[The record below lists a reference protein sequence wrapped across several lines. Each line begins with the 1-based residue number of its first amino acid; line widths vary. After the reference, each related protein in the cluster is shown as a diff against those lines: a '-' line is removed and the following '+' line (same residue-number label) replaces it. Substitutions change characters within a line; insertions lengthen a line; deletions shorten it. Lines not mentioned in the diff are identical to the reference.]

1 MNFDLNL
8 SEALAHL
15 DTLLNKGRALVAKVK
30 AEKVPTYANVVDA
43 MAIFDNT
50 LHRFWAPISHL
61 NSVKNSDALR
71 PIYEAGLAKLT
82 DYGMEVS
89 QDEGLFRQYESIA
102 QSADFKALSQAQQK
116 VIEHALRDFRLS
128 GVALPAKE
136 KAEFKKMET
145 ELSDLAT
152 RFEQH
157 LMDAIDAWSYHTDD
171 VSELEGLPA
180 HLLEQ
185 ARVKAKSSGYTFGLD
200 APTYQVIMSYAKN
213 RRLREHFYHAFV
225 TRASDLGDPA
235 FDNSTLMVEILKLR
249 QAQARLLGF
258 KDYSH
263 YALEGKMAPSL
274 ETVLYF
280 LEGLAKAAK
289 KAGAAEIKALQTFAE
304 SQGFVGPLQSYD
316 IPYYAERMKES
327 LFGFSEEDLRPYFP
341 ISRVRTDFFA
351 VLQKVFGLSF
361 RKKEVPVWHPDVE
374 FFEVFDESGALRGGI
389 YMDLYA
395 REKKRSGAWMDD
407 AEGRLFKLDVAQHPK
422 AFLTANFLHGK
433 AGDESFL
440 THDDVITL
448 FHEMGHVLQHVLTQV
463 DEPTVA
469 GINGIAWDAVEFPS
483 QFMEHFAWSEWVLSA
498 LPPDLKTQ
506 LLQSRVFHGALQ
518 MLRQL
523 EFALFDLE
531 LHQSHHIKTPG
542 DIEALLNQVRAKVS
556 VIKAPEYNRF
566 PQSFSHI
573 FAGGYA
579 SLYYSYKWAEVLS
592 CDAFLLFD
600 EKKEPLPALGKRFRE
615 TVLELGGSVDAMGV
629 FVAFRGREP
638 NGDAL
643 LKYAGILS

>member
-1 MNFDLNL
+1 MNFNLDLPHTLEKLEALL
-8 SEALAHL
+8 SE
-15 DTLLNKGRALVAKVK
+15 GRVFIAQIK
-30 AEKVPTYANVVDA
+30 AEKTPTYANVVDA
-43 MAIFDNT
+43 MVLFDHR
-50 LHRFWAPISHL
+50 LHCFWAPVSHL
-61 NSVKNSDALR
+61 NAVKNSDALR

-82 DYGMEVS
+82 EYGMEVS
-89 QDEGLFRQYESIA
+89 QDEGLFRQYETIA
-102 QSADFKALSQAQQK
+102 RSADFKALSPAQKK

-157 LMDAIDAWSYHTDD
+157 LMDAIDAWTYHTDD
-171 VSELEGLPA
+171 VEELEGLPA

-200 APTYQVIMSYAKN
+200 APTYMVIMSYAKN
-213 RRLREHFYHAFV
+213 RSLREHFYRAFV
-225 TRASDLGDPA
+225 TRASDLGADPA
-235 FDNSTLMVEILKLR
+235 WDNSSLMVEILKLR
-249 QAQARLLGF
+249 QAQAKLLGF
-258 KDYSH
+258 ADYSH

-274 ETVLYF
+274 QAVLHF
-280 LEGLAKAAK
+280 LEDLAAASKAKAA
-289 KAGAAEIKALQTFAE
+289 EELKALQAFAA
-304 SQGFVGPLQSYD
+304 SQGFEGPLQSFD

-327 LFGFSEEDLRPYFP
+327 LFGFSEEDLRLYFP
-341 ISRVRTDFFA
+341 ISRVRADFFA
-351 VLQKVFGLSF
+351 VLKEVFGLDF

-374 FFEVFDESGALRGGI
+374 YFEVFDETGALRGGI

-407 AEGRLFKLDVAQHPK
+407 AEGRLFKLGQKQAPK
-422 AFLTANFLHGK
+422 AFLTTNFLKGK
-433 AGDESFL
+433 AGEESRL

-463 DEPTVA
+463 DEPAVA
-469 GINGIAWDAVEFPS
+469 GINGVAWDAVEFPS
-483 QFMEHFAWSEWVLSA
+483 QFMEHFAWGDWVLSA
-498 LPPDLKTQ
+498 LPAELKTK

-531 LHQSHHIKTPG
+531 LHQSKSVETAE
-542 DIEALLNQVRAKVS
+542 DISTLLNQVRARVS
-556 VIKAPEYNRF
+556 VVTPPEYNRF
-566 PQSFSHI
+566 PHSFSHI

-592 CDAFLLFD
+592 CDAFSAF
-600 EKKEPLPALGKRFRE
+600 EEGKESSTVLGQRFRK
-615 TVLELGGSVDAMGV
+615 TVLELGGSVDPMEV
-629 FVAFRGREP
+629 FIAFRGREP
-638 NGDAL
+638 QGEAL
-643 LKYAGILS
+643 LKYSGVL

>member
-8 SEALAHL
+8 PQALTHL
-15 DTLLNKGRALVAKVK
+15 DTLLDEGRALVAQVK
-30 AEKVPTYANVVDA
+30 AETMPSYANVVDA
-43 MAIFDNT
+43 MTVFDNK

-61 NSVKNSDALR
+61 NSVQNSDALR

-89 QDEGLFRQYESIA
+89 QDEGLFRQYEAIA
-102 QSADFKALSQAQQK
+102 ESADFEILSTAQQK

-128 GVALPAKE
+128 GVALPEKE
-136 KAEFKKMET
+136 KAAFKKMET

-152 RFEQH
+152 QFEQH
-157 LMDAIDAWSYHTDD
+157 LMDAIDAWTYHTDE

-180 HLLEQ
+180 HLLDQ

-200 APTYQVIMSYAKN
+200 APTYMVIMSYAKN
-213 RRLREHFYHAFV
+213 RSLREHFYRAFV

-235 FDNSTLMVEILKLR
+235 FDNSDLMVDILKLR
-249 QAQARLLGF
+249 QAQAKLLGF

-274 ETVLYF
+274 KAVIHF
-280 LEGLAKAAK
+280 LEGLGQAAK
-289 KAGAAEIKALQTFAE
+289 KAGAAEIKALHTFAE
-304 SQGFVGPLQSYD
+304 SQGFIGPLQSYD

-327 LFGFSEEDLRPYFP
+327 LFGFSEEDLRPHFP
-341 ISRVRTDFFA
+341 ISRVRADFFA
-351 VLQKVFGLSF
+351 VLHEMFGLSF
-361 RKKEVPVWHPDVE
+361 HKKEVSVWHPDVE
-374 FFEVFDESGALRGGI
+374 FFEVFDETGSLRGGI

-407 AEGRLFKLDVAQHPK
+407 AEGRLFKLDVTQHPK
-422 AFLTANFLHGK
+422 AFLTANFLRGK

-463 DEPTVA
+463 DEPAVS
-469 GINGIAWDAVEFPS
+469 GISGVAWDAVEFPS
-483 QFMEHFAWSEWVLSA
+483 QFMEHFAWSDRVLSA
-498 LPPDLKTQ
+498 LPSDLKAQ
-506 LLQSRVFHGALQ
+506 LLQSRIFHGALQ

-531 LHQSHHIKTPG
+531 LHQSHQIKTPQ
-542 DIEALLNQVRAKVS
+542 DINILLNQVRAQVS
-556 VIKAPEYNRF
+556 VIKVPEYNRF

-600 EKKEPLPALGKRFRE
+600 EKKEALPVLGKRFRE
-615 TVLELGGSVDAMGV
+615 TVLELGGSVDAMDV
-629 FVAFRGREP
+629 FIAFRGRPP

-643 LKYAGILS
+643 LQYAGILL

>member
-8 SEALAHL
+8 PEALAHL
-15 DTLLNKGRALVAKVK
+15 DTLLNEGRTLVAKVK

-43 MAIFDNT
+43 MVVFDNR

-89 QDEGLFRQYESIA
+89 QDEGLFYQYESISK
-102 QSADFKALSQAQQK
+102 SADFKALSPAQQK

-145 ELSDLAT
+145 ALSDLAT

-157 LMDAIDAWSYHTDD
+157 LMDAIDAWSYHTND

-180 HLLEQ
+180 HLLDQ
-185 ARVKAKSSGYTFGLD
+185 AREKAKPSGYTFGLD
-200 APTYQVIMSYAKN
+200 APTYMVIMSYAKN
-213 RRLREHFYHAFV
+213 RTLREHFYRAFV
-225 TRASDLGDPA
+225 TRASNLGDPA
-235 FDNSTLMVEILKLR
+235 FDNSQLMVEILKLR
-249 QAQARLLGF
+249 QAQAKLLHF

-274 ETVLYF
+274 KTVIHF
-280 LEGLAKAAK
+280 LEGLACATK

-341 ISRVRTDFFA
+341 ISRVRADFFA
-351 VLQKVFGLSF
+351 VLQEMFGLTF
-361 RKKEVPVWHPDVE
+361 RKKEIPAWHPDVE

-422 AFLTANFLHGK
+422 AFLTANFLRGK
-433 AGDESFL
+433 AGEESFL

-463 DEPTVA
+463 DEPAVS
-469 GINGIAWDAVEFPS
+469 GISGVAWDAVEFPS
-483 QFMEHFAWSEWVLSA
+483 QFIEHFAWSDRVLSA
-498 LPPDLKTQ
+498 LAPDLKAQ

-523 EFALFDLE
+523 EFALFDLT
-531 LHQSHHIKTPG
+531 LHQSHQIKTPA
-542 DIEALLNQVRAKVS
+542 DIDALLNQVRAQVS

-600 EKKEPLPALGKRFRE
+600 ENKEPLPILGKRFRE
-615 TVLELGGSVDAMGV
+615 TVLELGGSVDAMDV

-643 LKYAGILS
+643 LKYAGIV